1 MPDTSDT
8 PDKIEIDSI
17 KKRMKEL
24 ETLIKET
31 KDRLP
36 AHSTKPPV
44 MMDLLAYEDEYD
56 ILERKLELSKTMNPN
71 ELFKDI

>member
-1 MPDTSDT
+1 MPDTSA
-8 PDKIEIDSI
+8 IDSI

-44 MMDLLAYEDEYD
+44 MMELLEYEDEYD
-56 ILERKLELSKTMNPN
+56 ILERKLKTLENN
-71 ELFKDI
+71 ES

>member
-1 MPDTSDT
+1 MPDT
-8 PDKIEIDSI
+8 IDSL

-31 KDRLP
+31 KERLP

-44 MMDLLAYEDEYD
+44 MMELLEYEDEYD
-56 ILERKLELSKTMNPN
+56 ILQKKLNLLKNN
-71 ELFKDI
+71 EL

>member
-1 MPDTSDT
+1 MQDTFDT
-8 PDKIEIDSI
+8 INSI

-24 ETLIKET
+24 EILINET

-44 MMDLLAYEDEYD
+44 MMELLEYEDEYD
-56 ILERKLELSKTMNPN
+56 ILQKKLELLKNDKS
-71 ELFKDI
+71 

>member
-1 MPDTSDT
+1 MPDT
-8 PDKIEIDSI
+8 IDSL

-31 KDRLP
+31 KERLP

-44 MMDLLAYEDEYD
+44 MMELLEYEDEYD
-56 ILERKLELSKTMNPN
+56 ILQKKLNLLKNN
-71 ELFKDI
+71 ES